1 MNMKFDETFDKML
14 DQLRSMAKTETV
26 VGEPFK
32 LGDFTCIP
40 IIKVGMGFG
49 GGGSSGDDTKKRKG
63 SGGAT
68 VAGLGITPVGF
79 LVSRGE
85 EISFLSS
92 DKNKGIQ
99 TIFEKVPDL
108 LEKIIDMKKKK
119 EVKSEM

>member
-14 DQLRSMAKTETV
+14 DQLRSMTKTETV

-40 IIKVGMGFG
+40 IIKIGMGFG

-63 SGGAT
+63 SGAAT

-108 LEKIIDMKKKK
+108 LEKIIDMKDKK
-119 EVKSEM
+119 EVKSEK

>member
-40 IIKVGMGFG
+40 IIKIGMGFG
-49 GGGSSGDDTKKRKG
+49 GGGGSGDDTKKRKG
-63 SGGAT
+63 SCGAT

-108 LEKIIDMKKKK
+108 VEKIIDMKKKK
-119 EVKSEM
+119 GVESEE